1 MAINGDRKTRLI
13 ERKRDYPFK
22 IIDIKELIKL
32 IKPGNRIFLSS
43 GPAWPAHSVKNILEA
58 EEVRYYDLE
67 FIQLFSI
74 RDLASLGEIKA
85 NFRHISFRTGEAI
98 PEAIAQM
105 KSLDFI
111 PANLMEIPYLF
122 ETGAVNVDIAIIT
135 ASPPDSRGYM
145 SLGVAIDVA
154 RIVMRKAPI
163 VIVEVNPNMPMTY
176 GDTSIHVD
184 QADYFIESQEP
195 LPERMP
201 KPIDAVL
208 DRIGWHIANLIQDN
222 SSVVLH
228 VGSIFDAVAHYLKG
242 KKNLGIVTNVVSD
255 WVIGLIE
262 SGAISLDREKAQGGQ
277 VSTSYCHGTKVL
289 YNYIH
294 QNQLFG
300 FYPIARLADPYQ
312 LRRVPNL
319 ISIMNVQKID
329 IAAGKIVFYSGDDLL
344 SGYES
349 KFNFALGTAFSVNGK
364 IIFALRSTDR
374 NGNSN
379 IVVQHENTD
388 NRVRS
393 AFSMIRYVVT
403 EYGVA
408 NLFGKSIR
416 ERALAMIEIAHPDHR
431 EGLFRQAKA
440 VGLLYADQIYTPAY
454 SDNYPLSFE
463 TMKTFKGGL
472 EVKIRPIKPSDE
484 EMMRRHFY
492 TFSDEAKYLRYF
504 TNVRTMP
511 RADMQ
516 KYVNIDYQK
525 IMSLVVVLQTGNSER
540 IIAEGRYAEY
550 PQEQTYEM
558 AFLVDEEFQGYGIGS
573 FLVNYLIRI
582 ARERGIKKLSASVLT
597 QNTKMLGVFRKA
609 EVAPKLHT
617 DRDIIELEFDLS
629 PPEVKAPQPE

>member
-1 MAINGDRKTRLI
+1 MDRQ
-13 ERKRDYPFK
+13 RDFRSK
-22 IIDIKELIKL
+22 VIDIKRLIRI

-43 GPAWPAHSVKNILEA
+43 GPAWPAHSLKGILEE
-58 EEVRYYDLE
+58 EEVRYFDLE

-74 RDLASLGEIKA
+74 SDLASLAEIKT

-98 PEAIAQM
+98 PEAIAHH
-105 KSLDFI
+105 KSIDFI
-111 PANLMEIPYLF
+111 PANLMEIPFMF
-122 ETGAVNVDIAIIT
+122 ENGTVNVDMAIIT

-154 RIVMRKAPI
+154 RIVIRKAGI
-163 VIVEVNPNMPMTY
+163 VVVEVNPNMPVTY

-195 LPERMP
+195 LPERSLKAVDP
-201 KPIDAVL
+201 VL
-208 DRIGWHIANLIQDN
+208 DRIGWHISNLIPDN

-228 VGSIFDAVAHYLKG
+228 VGAIFDAVANYLKT
-242 KKNLGIVTNVVSD
+242 KRNLGVVTNVISD

-262 SGAISLDREKAQGGQ
+262 SGAISLDREKASGGQ
-277 VSTSYCHGTKVL
+277 VSTSYCHGTKAL
-289 YNYIH
+289 YDYIH
-294 QNQLFG
+294 QNQIFG
-300 FYPIARLADPYQ
+300 FYPFARLADPYQ
-312 LRRVPNL
+312 LRKMANL
-319 ISIMNVQKID
+319 VSIMNVQKID
-329 IAAGKIVFYSGDDLL
+329 ITAGKIVFYSGDDLL

-349 KFNFALGTAFSVNGK
+349 KFNFALGTAYARNGK
-364 IIFALRSTDR
+364 VIFALRSTDR
-374 NGNSN
+374 DGHSN
-379 IVVQHENTD
+379 IVVRHENTD

-393 AFSMIRYVVT
+393 AFSIIRYVVT

-431 EGLFRQAKA
+431 KELFRQAKTA
-440 VGLLYADQIYTPAY
+440 GFLYADQIYAPDY
-454 SDNYPLSFE
+454 SANYPMSFE
-463 TMKTFKGGL
+463 TVKTFKGGL

-484 EMMRRHFY
+484 DMMRRHFY

-511 RADMQ
+511 HADMQ

-525 IMSLVVVLQTGNSER
+525 IMSLVAVLQKGNSER

-550 PQEQTYEM
+550 LQEQTYEM
-558 AFLVDEEFQGYGIGS
+558 AFLVDEEFQGMGIGT

-582 ARERGIKKLSASVLT
+582 AKERGLKKLSASVLT
-597 QNTKMLGVFRKA
+597 QNRKMIEVFKRA
-609 EVAPKLHT
+609 EVSPRIRT
-617 DRDIIELEFDLS
+617 DREVAELEFVLDD
-629 PPEVKAPQPE
+629 A